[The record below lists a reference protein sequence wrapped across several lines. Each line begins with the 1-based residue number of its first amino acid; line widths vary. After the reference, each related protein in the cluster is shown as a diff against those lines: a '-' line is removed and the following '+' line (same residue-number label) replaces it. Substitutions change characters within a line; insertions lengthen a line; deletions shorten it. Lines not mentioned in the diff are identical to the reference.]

1 MNQPEHNKRN
11 NERHDEQG
19 NAATSGIAGI
29 VVELPNQQHRRDVL
43 QLLLGLT
50 ALFGL
55 FFSYLNWEVNFPLS
69 LTELILAIY
78 SLVLLFFSRSFK
90 QQLIMSVLFLVPLY
104 TLILFAISSLGTSET
119 VYVWLLVVPVLSH
132 LLLGPRYGLVMSVFF
147 MSIGFVLFLIR
158 FQHNPAIYNLGAVS
172 NLALSGI
179 ATIVF
184 SQVYEI
190 NRARAHRQLLH
201 LATTDN
207 LTSLANR
214 TRFLD
219 VFERERNHAIRN
231 ETDLTLLLLDI
242 DHFKRVND
250 TFGHDIGDEVLKHI
264 SAVISGRLRKT
275 DLACRLG
282 GEEFG
287 LLLPGACLRKSLRIA
302 EDVRKNIANNPYTGK
317 GKCIHLSVSIGI
329 AEHGA
334 DGEDLETLYATADR
348 HLYAA
353 KAAGR
358 NRIESREPGVNDKLD
373 SEDEP
378 DLANE
383 IDSGSH

>member
-90 QQLIMSVLFLVPLY
+90 QQLIVSVLFLVPLY

-147 MSIGFVLFLIR
+147 MSI
-158 FQHNPAIYNLGAVS
+158 
-172 NLALSGI
+172 
-179 ATIVF
+179 T
-184 SQVYEI
+184 
-190 NRARAHRQLLH
+190 
-201 LATTDN
+201 
-207 LTSLANR
+207 
-214 TRFLD
+214 
-219 VFERERNHAIRN
+219 
-231 ETDLTLLLLDI
+231 
-242 DHFKRVND
+242 
-250 TFGHDIGDEVLKHI
+250 
-264 SAVISGRLRKT
+264 
-275 DLACRLG
+275 
-282 GEEFG
+282 
-287 LLLPGACLRKSLRIA
+287 CL
-302 EDVRKNIANNPYTGK
+302 
-317 GKCIHLSVSIGI
+317 
-329 AEHGA
+329 
-334 DGEDLETLYATADR
+334 
-348 HLYAA
+348 
-353 KAAGR
+353 
-358 NRIESREPGVNDKLD
+358 
-373 SEDEP
+373 
-378 DLANE
+378 
-383 IDSGSH
+383 

>member
-19 NAATSGIAGI
+19 NAATSGIASI

-90 QQLIMSVLFLVPLY
+90 QQLIVSVLFLVPLY
-104 TLILFAISSLGTSET
+104 TLIVFAIFSLGTSET

-132 LLLGPRYGLVMSVFF
+132 LLLGTRYGLVMSVFF

-179 ATIVF
+179 AAIVF

-201 LATTDN
+201 LATTDS

-219 VFERERNHAIRN
+219 VFERERNHALRN

-250 TFGHDIGDEVLKHI
+250 TFGHDVGDEVLKHI

-275 DLACRLG
+275 DLPCRLG

-287 LLLPGACLRKSLRIA
+287 VLLPGACLRKSLRIA
-302 EDVRKNIANNPYTGK
+302 EDIRKNIAENPYVGK
-317 GKCIHLSVSIGI
+317 GKCISLNVSIGI
-329 AEHGA
+329 AEHGV
-334 DGEDLETLYATADR
+334 DGENLETLYATADGY
-348 HLYAA
+348 LYAA
-353 KAAGR
+353 KTAGR
-358 NRIESREPGVNDKLD
+358 DRVESRDLGVNDKCD

-378 DLANE
+378 DLQSE
-383 IDSGSH
+383 LD